1 MQIGFPSGS
10 EVKKPP
16 AILEAQEIQVRSLG
30 REDPLRK
37 WQPNPVFLP
46 GESHEQRSL
55 VCYSP
60 YGHKDQIQLKPLN
73 MHAGKQKCMYR
84 TVFWTLWERER
95 VG

>member
-16 AILEAQEIQVRSLG
+16 AILEAQEIQVQSLG

-55 VCYSP
+55 VCYSSW
-60 YGHKDQIQLKPLN
+60 GHKELDKTKRLN
-73 MHAGKQKCMYR
+73 THTHTNVCKYEITM
-84 TVFWTLWERER
+84 
-95 VG
+95 